1 MGVILT
7 KSLAGTTVSGGGGSG
22 AYSDTEKSAME
33 LEMSFKAANL
43 SNFKELTYANSL
55 LSEINIYTDSGKAV
69 KLFMKELEYDV
80 SEKLS
85 QVTLT
90 RVSPNATLTK
100 TLNYDVNDN
109 LLNITISGSG
119 Y

>member
-7 KSLAGTTVSGGGGSG
+7 KSLAGTTMSGGGTG
-22 AYSDTEKSAME
+22 AYSDAEKSAME

-43 SNFKELTYANSL
+43 SNFKELIYSSAL
-55 LSEINIYTDSGKAV
+55 LSEINIYTDNGKTV
-69 KLFMKELEYDV
+69 KLFMKELDYDV

-85 QVTLT
+85 QITLT
-90 RVSPNATLTK
+90 RISPNATLTK

>member
-7 KSLAGTTVSGGGGSG
+7 KSLTSTTISGSGSG
-22 AYSDTEKSAME
+22 AYNDAEKSAME

-43 SNFKELTYANSL
+43 SNFKELTYVDSL
-55 LSEINIYTDSGKAV
+55 LSEINIYTDSGKTV
-69 KLFMKELEYDV
+69 KLFMKELDYDV

-90 RVSPNATLTK
+90 RISPNATLTK
-100 TLNYDVNDN
+100 TLTYDVDDN
-109 LLNITISGSG
+109 LLNITISGSE
-119 Y
+119 